1 MPTPPPCD
9 PLRPGDTVCV
19 VTGDVVDSTQL
30 SPEARRRLLAE
41 FKNGSAAVAA
51 LLGPALPL
59 PVDIYGGDSWQM
71 VVAQPALAL
80 RAALLFRAH
89 LRATVT
95 PDSRDPVDTRMALG
109 LGTIDLV
116 PTARVSEGEG
126 TAFQRS
132 GRALA
137 ELGDRRM
144 SFTAGGDASLEDW
157 DVTLRLLDEL
167 VRVWT
172 AKQARAM
179 TGALRGWSQDEIT
192 ALWSPKIT
200 QPSVANHLRAAR
212 AEAVAYTVERFEA
225 RLG

>member
-1 MPTPPPCD
+1 MPTPTQTT

-19 VTGDVVDSTQL
+19 VTGDVVASTQL
-30 SPEARRRLLAE
+30 SPADRVRLLAE
-41 FKNGSAAVAA
+41 FKNGSDEVAA

-71 VVAQPALAL
+71 VIARPALAL

-95 PDSRDPVDTRMALG
+95 PDSRDPVDTRMAIAV
-109 LGTIDLV
+109 GTIDLV

-144 SFTAGGDASLEDW
+144 SFTAGQDSPLEDW

-167 VRVWT
+167 VRMWT

-179 TGALRGWSQDEIT
+179 TGALREWSQEQIT

-212 AEAVAYTVERFEA
+212 AEAVAYALQKFEA
-225 RLG
+225 RMG

>member
-1 MPTPPPCD
+1 MATSAPSNA
-9 PLRPGDTVCV
+9 LRPGDTVCV
-19 VTGDVVDSTQL
+19 VTGDVVASTQL
-30 SPEARRRLLAE
+30 SSDARRRLLAE
-41 FKNGSAAVAA
+41 LKSGSDEVAA
-51 LLGPALPL
+51 MLGPALPL

-71 VVAQPALAL
+71 VVARPALAL

-95 PDSRDPVDTRMALG
+95 PDSRDPVDTRMALA
-109 LGTIDLV
+109 LGTVDLV
-116 PTARVSEGEG
+116 PTTRVSEGEG

-144 SFTAGGDASLEDW
+144 SFTAGDDSPLEDW
-157 DVTLRLLDEL
+157 DVTVRLLDEI

-179 TGALRGWSQDEIT
+179 TGALRGWSQDKIT
-192 ALWSPKIT
+192 ALWSPRIT

-212 AEAVAYTVERFEA
+212 AESVASTLERFEA